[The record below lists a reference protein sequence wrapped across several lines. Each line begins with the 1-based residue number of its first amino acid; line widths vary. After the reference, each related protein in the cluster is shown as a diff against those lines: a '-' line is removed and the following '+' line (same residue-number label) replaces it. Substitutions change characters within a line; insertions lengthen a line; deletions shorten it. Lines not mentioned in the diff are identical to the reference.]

1 MSIKAFATA
10 FVRVSLLVLLLSV
23 ASPPTSLQAQ
33 QKPGVCVHS
42 ANVPLITTGKWEQR
56 VAMPIF
62 RSEISAAVLD
72 GKIYVAGGI
81 GGKSSFSSAISTSLE
96 AYNPALDSWQ
106 ELAPLPRVQCGV
118 VGF

>member
-72 GKIYVAGGI
+72 GKIYIAGGI
-81 GGKSSFSSAISTSLE
+81 GGKGLFFHALLTPLGGLK
-96 AYNPALDSWQ
+96 PPLDSVP
-106 ELAPLPRVQCGV
+106 EHAP
-118 VGF
+118 